1 MSSVFLSI
9 TSGSVNVASIA
20 SRRGAPVELTTKFV
34 TLIFT
39 VANRF
44 VKVFLGMTINKQI
57 KHNKS
62 SNTS

>member
-20 SRRGAPVELTTKFV
+20 SRRGAPVALTTKFV

-39 VANRF
+39 VANLF
-44 VKVFLGMTINKQI
+44 VKVFLGMIINKRI